1 MTSPSRVRALL
12 GSLALLLVV
21 PGCAATVNR
30 ARAVQDPAS
39 AIPGERTP
47 TAGELGLPSSGRV
60 ALAPLVRT
68 ALAVHPSVVAARH
81 AAEAAFTRIRATEG
95 ALRPQASVG
104 ASAAY
109 RDQSETSSGPVEHR
123 FESFGFDVS
132 WLLFDFG
139 QTAAFVRQA
148 AAQWLAAQQDL
159 RAAEVQAAFG
169 VRSAYFEL
177 AKDIE
182 LLVTAK
188 ETVAQFQDHLDQ
200 VVELERVGSR
210 IAYDVTKAKVDL
222 GNAKLLEVRAADAL
236 LVARAALANAV
247 SLAESLDWVPDSPD
261 GPLDVT
267 FTPKDFD
274 AAWAATLPS
283 RPALAAAAA
292 REQAA
297 FALVDARVAALYPSL
312 SIDLGYSKS
321 GAKPPLPWSF
331 NLGPSIRW
339 TPFDGFQNLASIDE
353 SVATLR
359 GARTARA
366 AEEQAAWLDVKT
378 AWIAIEDATKRVE
391 LESLVVASA
400 EENLTLAQGRFD
412 AGVGTSVDLSDAR
425 QSRVV
430 ALAGR
435 IQARADRS
443 IALARLAQAVGLST
457 SQP

>member
-1 MTSPSRVRALL
+1 MTAPTRSRAALAY
-12 GSLALLLVV
+12 LALLLAL
-21 PGCAATVNR
+21 PACAATVNR

-47 TAGELGLPSSGRV
+47 TARELGLPTSGKI
-60 ALAPLVRT
+60 ALAPLVRV
-68 ALAVHPSVVAARH
+68 ALAIHPNVVAARH
-81 AAEAAFTRIRATEG
+81 AAEAAFTRIRAAES
-95 ALRPQASVG
+95 AMKPQVG
-104 ASAAY
+104 LNASAAY
-109 RDQSETSSGPVEHR
+109 RDQKQPETGSVEHR

-132 WLLFDFG
+132 WLILDFG
-139 QTAAFVRQA
+139 QTSAYTRQA

-159 RAAEVQAAFG
+159 RTVEVQTAFG
-169 VRSAYFEL
+169 VRNAWYEL

-182 LLVTAK
+182 LLATAK
-188 ETVAQFQDHLDQ
+188 ETVAQYQDHLDQ

-222 GNAKLLEVRAADAL
+222 GNAKLLEVKAADAL
-236 LVARAALANAV
+236 LVARATLANAV
-247 SLAESLDWVPDSPD
+247 GLAESLDWVPDAPD
-261 GPLDVT
+261 GPLDVA
-267 FTPKDFD
+267 FAPKDFD

-292 REQAA
+292 REKAA
-297 FALVDARVAALYPSL
+297 FALVDARVAALYPSV
-312 SIDLGYSKS
+312 SVDFGWTKA

-353 SVATLR
+353 SVAVLR

-391 LESLVVASA
+391 LENLLVQSA
-400 EENLTLAQGRFD
+400 EENLALAQGRFD

-425 QSRVV
+425 QSLVV

-443 IALARLAQAVGLST
+443 IAIARLAQAVGLAT